1 MNKKGLNLN
10 EKDKYG
16 LYIHA
21 ENYQQVRDEI
31 DGMHKYLIQKKL
43 NRIPKWIR
51 IMFNA
56 I

>member
-1 MNKKGLNLN
+1 MSEKNLN

-31 DGMHKYLIQKKL
+31 DGLRGYLAQKNL
-43 NRIPKWIR
+43 DRIPKWIR
-51 IMFNA
+51 KIFNA
-56 I
+56 L